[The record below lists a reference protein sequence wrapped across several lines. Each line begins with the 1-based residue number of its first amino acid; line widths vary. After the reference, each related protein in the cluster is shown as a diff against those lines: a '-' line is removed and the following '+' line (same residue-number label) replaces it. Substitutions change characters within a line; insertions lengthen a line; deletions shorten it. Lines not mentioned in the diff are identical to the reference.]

1 MSEQQIQPRSL
12 TGRVIS
18 DKMQKTVTV
27 LIERQVQ
34 HSVYGKYL
42 RRSTK
47 LMAHDEAGNAKAGD
61 LVRIVP
67 CRPMSKNKAWQVA
80 EVVSA
85 AAHAEGS

>member
-1 MSEQQIQPRSL
+1 MSEQQTQPRSL

-42 RRSTK
+42 RRSPK
-47 LMAHDEAGNAKAGD
+47 LMAHDEAGSAKAGD

-67 CRPMSKNKAWQVA
+67 CRPMSKKKAWQVA
-80 EVVSA
+80 EVVA
-85 AAHAEGS
+85 AAVQVEGS

>member
-1 MSEQQIQPRSL
+1 MSEQQTQPRSL

-47 LMAHDEAGNAKAGD
+47 LMAHDEAGSAKAGD

-67 CRPMSKNKAWQVA
+67 CRPMSKKKAWQVA
-80 EVVSA
+80 EVVA
-85 AAHAEGS
+85 AAVQVEGS

>member
-1 MSEQQIQPRSL
+1 MTENNQTLR
-12 TGRVIS
+12 TVEGRVVS
-18 DKMQKTVTV
+18 NKMQKTVTV

-47 LMAHDEAGNAKAGD
+47 LMAHDEAGSAKAGD

-67 CRPMSKNKAWQVA
+67 CRPMSKKKAWQVA
-80 EVVSA
+80 EVVA
-85 AAHAEGS
+85 AAVQVEGS

>member
-1 MSEQQIQPRSL
+1 MSEQQTQPRSL

-47 LMAHDEAGNAKAGD
+47 LMAHDEAGSAKAGD

-67 CRPMSKNKAWQVA
+67 CRPMRKKKAWQVA
-80 EVVSA
+80 EVVA
-85 AAHAEGS
+85 AAVQVEGS